1 MRTLKKKKLIF
12 ANSLLAL
19 LMIVGCVYAWFAFN
33 TQNTLDSNNV
43 TIVSSNTLELSL
55 DNKTWKNSINLTT
68 DTAWFS
74 DVKFTDITGSG
85 NGSFLRPTVN
95 QYSDHATV
103 DSSAKWTRPIAGAD
117 GVQGDYAEITLYMRS
132 LEALDIYLGEGS
144 SVQPSAGSNTG
155 VDNKLIGGANDTII
169 NESPYSTSTFSFS
182 KDIGV
187 GAVRVSAVQ
196 LEVNGNASEHIFTWI
211 PRPNIY
217 FSMTTDESP
226 VYDAS
231 TILIDAGETDY
242 PDSYKHSYYAVSNN
256 GLSKTDWDDA
266 AAATFAGVYKITG
279 DITNKNSTKLCTLRK
294 NGESSYFENTVTFY
308 IWLEGCDNEAR
319 RAFVGGKF
327 NVKLNITAVQ
337 AETED

>member
-1 MRTLKKKKLIF
+1 M
-12 ANSLLAL
+12 
-19 LMIVGCVYAWFAFN
+19 
-33 TQNTLDSNNV
+33 
-43 TIVSSNTLELSL
+43 
-55 DNKTWKNSINLTT
+55 
-68 DTAWFS
+68 
-74 DVKFTDITGSG
+74 KFTDITGSG
-85 NGSFLRPTVN
+85 NGSFLRPALN
-95 QYSDHATV
+95 QYPDHAEVVTG
-103 DSSAKWTRPIAGAD
+103 SEWTTPTPGSD
-117 GVQGDYAEITLYMRS
+117 GEQGDYAEITLYMRS